1 MILAALFYVF
11 GAAVTG
17 AWLVGMAGLGKDGFD
32 RFAIALLILLWPL
45 AWLFAAGAGLA
56 DVREHYE

>member
-1 MILAALFYVF
+1 
-11 GAAVTG
+11 
-17 AWLVGMAGLGKDGFD
+17 MAGLGKDGFD